1 LLHPLEGC
9 RAKLE
14 RAKELVQGLEEE
26 VASFLAAG
34 THSVVRENQ
43 FDQRRYVFKL
53 VGPPVPLRFAV
64 LAGEIIHHLRS
75 CVDHIVWA
83 LATRDGQ
90 TTDDRIAFPVC
101 STPEKFRK
109 AVRNGVIRDV
119 PDRAEPLIEA
129 FQPYQSADPPN
140 SVVQVLHDLD
150 IADKHKL
157 LVVVSH
163 MMVLGNTLVI
173 TRNDCADPT
182 FGIELPPISV
192 GKDGR
197 PMAQYP
203 LPARRFR
210 SNWHAHPTADCP
222 DLDRALPGDR
232 AHNRS
237 IRAAVLREAGSRFW
251 WRSVH
256 RRAKKSAFYRGFLP
270 LGLPPVGRA
279 AVPR

>member
-1 LLHPLEGC
+1 
-9 RAKLE
+9 
-14 RAKELVQGLEEE
+14 LEEE

-34 THSVVRENQ
+34 THTVVRENQ

-75 CVDHIVWA
+75 CLDHIVWA

-101 STPEKFRK
+101 STAGKFRK
-109 AVRNGVIRDV
+109 AVRNGIIRGV
-119 PDRAEPLIEA
+119 PDRAEQLIEA
-129 FQPYQSADPPN
+129 LQPYRSADPPN

-163 MMVLGNTLVI
+163 MMVLGNTIVV
-173 TRNDCADPT
+173 TRNDCADPN
-182 FGIELPPISV
+182 FGIELPSISV

-203 LPARRFR
+203 WAIE
-210 SNWHAHPTADCP
+210 D
-222 DLDRALPGDR
+222 G
-232 AHNRS
+232 
-237 IRAAVLREAGSRFW
+237 VE
-251 WRSVH
+251 VH
-256 RRAKKSAFYRGFLP
+256 
-270 LGLPPVGRA
+270 
-279 AVPR
+279 AVPYRSKQKPELELEMRSDMHVAFERIGTLTRQPIVPILIALCQEIERTIAQFEPLFSEEQA